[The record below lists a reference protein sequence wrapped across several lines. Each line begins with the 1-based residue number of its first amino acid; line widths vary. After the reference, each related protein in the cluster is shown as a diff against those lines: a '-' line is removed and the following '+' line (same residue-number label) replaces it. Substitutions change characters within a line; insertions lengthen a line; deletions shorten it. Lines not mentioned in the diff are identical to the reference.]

1 MNKPLAIA
9 YKPFSV
15 MKANTS
21 KERNFY
27 TQGQQ
32 FIARVL
38 FTVWLLASVSPEGTL
53 AIPKR
58 QMVPATTTS
67 PGEPS
72 LVSTPPTPLPGGI
85 LQLPPDSP
93 GAFWGDSV
101 ASSPSIDAALQE
113 RMGQEA
119 APDEG
124 SDLLRTSPK
133 VSPVSEHF
141 SFEAR
146 EGENVRFHYQMGQWR
161 AEVSSYI
168 GAFSRRAV
176 LPVVCSQG
184 EDIASSLEVL
194 SKYPSWYSQRQIHVL
209 DRNLCPTLGAV
220 VYVGELGLKG
230 GSGGEASG
238 SGEQRDELPS
248 GGLRSHPVRLESS
261 LSVSSSVQGGVLDA
275 LSSQAL
281 SSTVASESQI
291 PPSAQPLTSQEG
303 GDTQSPVDRLKA
315 LASDLQI
322 DQQPD
327 KLAQLGAVLLKL
339 AKAKQE
345 ESGASVEDLSPYT
358 EAAILYQHVL
368 SICAQEDAQKKKI
381 LASEKAKELADSA
394 YQGLAQ
400 IEISMLEQATG
411 AEAGAITPSKPL
423 PARIEED
430 RNQVADLRERVKTRV
445 DRLVRLRDEPG
456 SSEGEYIGC
465 TQELFEDIAKEIKSL
480 LSLFYQA
487 GEEELKAAG
496 IERPCTYAIMGLG
509 SIALQ
514 QTTPYS
520 DLEFAILME
529 DAPDEAT
536 AEAWRTYFRKLTHLV
551 HFRVINLGETVLPF
565 SEYKISLDHLG
576 RKGLNFDLGGK
587 TPLGRK
593 DKGYELIQ
601 PVEGMMEY
609 LKNEGNKME
618 QMDKLLPFV
627 LERTCHIY
635 GDRRLHDS
643 YRAAQDQFWSCQDA
657 AGKHAYQERMRK
669 VLLEGITELDQ
680 SQPGVVK
687 AGRKQAGNLRTV
699 GPKLHPEDAGRLYD
713 VKQEIYRLPDRLLYG
728 LATYYGLRPESAW
741 DAVEQLKAQ
750 GIIGV
755 SEEAKQ
761 ASHRLQYA
769 VSFAT
774 MLRLATYIRYGQQ
787 KETLSGSASRADSKQ
802 TVSELFALPKEAL
815 QEEGSLFKYYYTALA
830 LHSEMN
836 GFFKVLHLRS
846 QIQSDPELCHS
857 FTDFSTG
864 GKYTAGKEKEHFH
877 SSGFYDTSCAA
888 KIAIYH
894 RLLHYEQAAK
904 CAENH
909 LKKVKA
915 GYNKK
920 KLARTH
926 HNLGV
931 SYYHLGKFA
940 QSFDHLRDSL
950 KLLEALYPDGD
961 PQVAAVLRSLG
972 IAHYNLSE
980 FGESLDY
987 FEQCL
992 EMLQRLYQE
1001 NNPETAQALS
1011 SVGAAHEQLQ
1021 SFQESLQYKQQALKM
1036 LQALYPEKDP
1046 EVARARLSLAD
1057 AYAATGQLGESQQH
1071 KEASLQMFKD
1081 LYGKSHPEVARAL
1094 LSLGDTYATL
1104 KNFEASLAHKQ
1115 EALEMLQALY
1125 GSAHPEVARARLSL
1139 GESYALSGKL
1149 QKSVDLKEESWKMFQ
1164 GFYREDHPEVVRALG
1179 SLNETRGSLIQDA
1192 ASSSQDTRHALRPLR
1207 TAHPQPLTLLTT
1219 PRYGKESPEENTLLR
1234 NYYRHENFVYVP
1246 SLFDGQHPK
1255 HVQDLHCQLMLLEQ
1269 KLAEEDKEDEGD
1281 QEQAE
1286 GSSQESQIA
1295 FHQAGLQEDKTPI
1308 DPQDLFK
1315 DRSVHPDHPV
1325 QAVHRIL
1332 LTGNPGTGKT
1342 TLSHQLAYQWAVGGW
1357 GQEFHTLYLLE
1368 VRNLQQSWYDGTRYN
1383 RDQTLATAIVNN
1395 CFSHDLPSIEADY
1408 NRLRQHIEQELKRST
1423 TLVILDGLDE
1433 RRGASEQILEQAQAG
1448 SHKLLMLS
1456 RPYGVDAE
1464 RRLATIEVAHVG
1476 LNPEQLQ
1483 AYLQAEVS
1491 DGEWAGALLEYIG
1504 KHEPIGKIA
1513 HVPGYLKIL
1522 CEELNQGSLP
1532 GLYGRFSQLGFLFF
1546 WRVPAG
1552 YHRLEER
1559 PVSILARCPSSDLA
1573 ERCKTLYQQ
1582 RQDQPRDAR
1591 AALTTQRPHS
1601 KWRSISLVS
1610 LITCLVASVPVL
1622 IVLYSKP
1629 QPRESPP
1636 PPPCNPASW
1645 DNCLDRDLALKK
1657 ATESCLVKMS
1667 ECSGLEAPSPSEP
1680 QRSASPLPCD
1690 LASWGQCLDLDLA
1703 LEKATASC
1711 LLKMPEC
1718 SELVKA
1724 RQQLREYY
1732 QQEAFTLVPSL
1743 FEEHHSWHVQEFECQ
1758 LMLLEQKLFEKEKE
1772 DEGDQ
1777 EQAADSSE
1785 ESQLDFHQVR
1795 LEEVKTPIGLQ
1806 DLFKDRSVHPD
1817 QPVQAVQRILLTGD
1831 PGTGKTTLSKKLAYQ
1846 WAVGAWGQ
1854 EFKAVYLL
1862 PVRNLHQSWYDGTRY
1877 NRDQSLATAIV
1888 NICFANDLPTTE
1900 ADYNRLREY
1909 IEQELKRSTTL
1920 VILNGLDERAG
1931 ASKKILRQAQKRNV
1945 DQKLL
1950 MLSRPYGIDTERLL
1964 ADIEIENV
1972 GFNDKQL
1979 QDYVH
1984 KEVSDVGLAEELRGY
1999 IYEHEN
2005 IRAIAHVPVN
2015 LEILCALWQYD
2026 SYEERE
2032 ELEQGSSLTDL
2043 YGRFTRYIWKRY
2055 VKEEK
2060 LPDRHADKVAL
2071 FNALGQIALEAL
2083 EQGQALIDFKLV
2095 DDVLDRA
2102 ALDGELKDRLK
2113 KSGLLLLKSLDKD
2126 AAESR
2131 YEFPHLTFQ
2140 EYFAGRTLAQQF
2152 LLQGEYDQYDQEE
2165 ASDFVSEHKY
2175 ESQYG
2180 QTLSFMAGEVSKIE
2194 KVKGIKKLLELL
2206 RERDKEIVGLQQ
2218 LLLQLRVVHEWLF
2231 VADKKV
2237 EQGMQELEKDFQVR
2251 SSLEEW
2257 FKRAFAHVR
2266 LEGYGSPDYDT
2277 SYLPGRRLLA
2287 LLKSSLQTFGSV
2299 ARHSPGL
2306 LDLFNKTAQQDQEP
2320 IGAVRLASVRSLG
2333 GALAGVDDKAL
2344 AMLQTM
2350 ANDGYESWAIQRAA
2364 NEIFS
2369 EAKGEDATQDETA
2382 VGGGAAQGSLGGATE
2397 ATSQS
2402 PEALLEQLRQA
2413 AKNATK
2419 ASDKDL
2425 RSARRS
2431 FVRAVAAAFQE
2442 SQEKFGALLDLLL
2455 PAAKDRNG
2463 WVRAAAQEALWK
2475 APLEELLAYYWSM
2488 PDFRLIPY
2496 IAPRL
2501 YHTPLVVSERV
2512 RSGNQR
2518 VSLYAAAGQVREWR
2532 KLQEGVLADFKRHV
2546 QDEVPQPIQVE
2557 SKLSAHIDKSVWE
2570 HYFGAVGEEPAFPAD
2585 IDIEAIMD
2593 SPCPFWEGRQVRDT
2607 HILALIPS
2615 HVGDDPLTLDYLKKL
2630 IQSPK
2635 RGGYGTKY
2643 RYYWDKVSKAIG
2655 NQSPGSSYWVLMT
2668 KDVLPESHSKRYEDQ
2683 RKLVEEHAGLGYE
2696 VPGALEAAVV
2706 MLLHHVRSG
2715 ERLYSDSPWTWT
2727 RCRDKDTDGYPV
2739 DVGDFSSGGLSVSY
2753 SYDYYFNIGVAG
2765 LRKF

>member
-1 MNKPLAIA
+1 
-9 YKPFSV
+9 

-72 LVSTPPTPLPGGI
+72 LASTPPTPLPGGI
-85 LQLPPDSP
+85 LPLPPDSP

-133 VSPVSEHF
+133 VTSVEEHLSFQSRGGESVS
-141 SFEAR
+141 
-146 EGENVRFHYQMGQWR
+146 FHYQQGQWH
-161 AEVSSYI
+161 AEVSSHI
-168 GAFSRRAV
+168 GVFSRRAV

-184 EDIASSLEVL
+184 EDIASNLEVL
-194 SKYPSWYSQRQIHVL
+194 SRYPRWYSQRQIHVL
-209 DRNLCPTLGAV
+209 DRNTCPTLREV
-220 VYVGELGLKG
+220 VYVGALGLRG
-230 GSGGEASG
+230 GG
-238 SGEQRDELPS
+238 DE
-248 GGLRSHPVRLESS
+248 E
-261 LSVSSSVQGGVLDA
+261 
-275 LSSQAL
+275 
-281 SSTVASESQI
+281 ASESIELREVSLEPTKASQKEKRDSAKDLCPYSN
-291 PPSAQPLTSQEG
+291 PPLVKG
-303 GDTQSPVDRLKA
+303 LRA
-315 LASDLQI
+315 LASGPQIDQQPKQLIELREVLLEPTKADQEEKRDSAKDLSPYSDPPLVKELRALASAPQI

-327 KLAQLGAVLLKL
+327 KLAELGAVLLKL
-339 AKAKQE
+339 AASKQE
-345 ESGASVEDLSPYT
+345 AGASAEDLSPYT

-368 SICAQEDAQKKKI
+368 SICAQKADTLGSQAASTLAQ
-381 LASEKAKELADSA
+381 SA

-400 IEISMLEQATG
+400 IEASMFAQATG
-411 AEAGAITPSKPL
+411 AAPRATTSGSAKALRDRIAEDKQRLEAIRTK
-423 PARIEED
+423 AREE
-430 RNQVADLRERVKTRV
+430 AK
-445 DRLVRLRDEPG
+445 RLVAFRDQQG
-456 SSEGEYIGC
+456 SAEEVRGAEAVYIEGSKK
-465 TQELFEDIAKEIKSL
+465 LFKEIATEIKSV
-480 LSLFYQA
+480 LSDFYQE
-487 GEEELKAAG
+487 GEAALG
-496 IERPCTYAIMGLG
+496 PAPCKYAIMGLG
-509 SIALQ
+509 SLALQ

-520 DLEFAILME
+520 DLEFAILMG
-529 DAPDEAT
+529 DAKHKAQEAR
-536 AEAWRTYFRKLTHLV
+536 WRAYLRKLTHVV

-627 LERTCHIY
+627 LERTCYIS
-635 GDRRLHDS
+635 GDQELHDG
-643 YRAAQDQFWSCQDA
+643 YLAAQRAFWSSCQDA

-687 AGRKQAGNLRTV
+687 AGRKQAGNLRTF

-713 VKQEIYRLPDRLLYG
+713 VKQEIYRLPDRLISG
-728 LATYYGLRPESAW
+728 LAMYFGIFPESAW
-741 DAVEQLKAQ
+741 DAVEQLKGQ

-755 SEEAKQ
+755 ADVAKQ

-815 QEEGSLFKYYYTALA
+815 QEDGSLFKYYYTALA
-830 LHSEMN
+830 LHREMN

-888 KIAIYH
+888 KLAIYH
-894 RLLHYEQAAK
+894 RLLHYKQAAK
-904 CAENH
+904 CAEEH
-909 LKKVKA
+909 LEKVKA

-980 FGESLDY
+980 FQESLDY

-1001 NNPETAQALS
+1001 NHPETAQALS
-1011 SVGAAHEQLQ
+1011 SVGAAHEQLE
-1021 SFQESLQYKQQALKM
+1021 SFQESLQYKQQALQM
-1036 LQALYPEKDP
+1036 LQALYPAKDP
-1046 EVARARLSLAD
+1046 EVARARLSLGD

-1081 LYGKSHPEVARAL
+1081 LYGKSHPEVAHAR

-1139 GESYALSGKL
+1139 GESYALSGRL
-1149 QKSVDLKEESWKMFQ
+1149 EESRQRKQ
-1164 GFYREDHPEVVRALG
+1164 EALEILQNFYDKNHPEVNQALR
-1179 SLNETRGSLIQDA
+1179 SLHENNERLSQDA
-1192 ASSSQDTRHALRPLR
+1192 GSSSQAIGHALRPLR
-1207 TAHPQPLTLLTT
+1207 TAHPQHLTLLPS

-1234 NYYRHENFVYVP
+1234 NYYRHDNFVYVP

-1255 HVQDLHCQLMLLEQ
+1255 HVQDLQCQLMLLEQ
-1269 KLAEEDKEDEGD
+1269 KLVEEDKEDEGD

-1295 FHQAGLQEDKTPI
+1295 FHQASLQEDKTPI

-1325 QAVHRIL
+1325 QAVQRIL
-1332 LTGNPGTGKT
+1332 LTGGPGTGKT
-1342 TLSHQLAYQWAVGGW
+1342 TLSHQLAYQWAVGWW
-1357 GQEFHTLYLLE
+1357 GQEFHTLYLLQ

-1395 CFSHDLPSIEADY
+1395 CFSHDLPTIEADY

-1476 LNPEQLQ
+1476 FNPEQLQ

-1491 DGEWAGALLEYIG
+1491 DGERAGALLEYIG

-1522 CEELNQGSLP
+1522 WEELNQGSFP

-1591 AALTTQRPHS
+1591 AALTTHRPHS
-1601 KWRSISLVS
+1601 KWRRISLVS

-1622 IVLYSKP
+1622 IVRYSKP

-1645 DNCLDRDLALKK
+1645 DNCLDPDLALEK
-1657 ATESCLVKMS
+1657 ATESCLVKMP
-1667 ECSGLEAPSPSEP
+1667 ECSELEAPPPSEL
-1680 QRSASPLPCD
+1680 QRSASPPPCD

-1703 LEKATASC
+1703 LEKATESC

-1758 LMLLEQKLFEKEKE
+1758 LMLLEQKLVEEEKDNKE

-1777 EQAADSSE
+1777 EQAAESSE

-1831 PGTGKTTLSKKLAYQ
+1831 PGTGKTTLSRQLAYQ

-1900 ADYNRLREY
+1900 AEYNRLREY

-1984 KEVSDVGLAEELRGY
+1984 KEVSDVGLAEELLGY
-1999 IYEHEN
+1999 IYKHEN

-2015 LEILCALWQYD
+2015 LQILCALWQYD
-2026 SYEERE
+2026 SSRVDRE

-2113 KSGLLLLKSLDKD
+2113 KSGFLLLKSLDKD

-2131 YEFPHLTFQ
+2131 YEFLT
-2140 EYFAGRTLAQQF
+2140 
-2152 LLQGEYDQYDQEE
+2152 
-2165 ASDFVSEHKY
+2165 
-2175 ESQYG
+2175 
-2180 QTLSFMAGEVSKIE
+2180 
-2194 KVKGIKKLLELL
+2194 
-2206 RERDKEIVGLQQ
+2206 
-2218 LLLQLRVVHEWLF
+2218 
-2231 VADKKV
+2231 
-2237 EQGMQELEKDFQVR
+2237 
-2251 SSLEEW
+2251 
-2257 FKRAFAHVR
+2257 
-2266 LEGYGSPDYDT
+2266 
-2277 SYLPGRRLLA
+2277 
-2287 LLKSSLQTFGSV
+2287 
-2299 ARHSPGL
+2299 
-2306 LDLFNKTAQQDQEP
+2306 
-2320 IGAVRLASVRSLG
+2320 
-2333 GALAGVDDKAL
+2333 
-2344 AMLQTM
+2344 
-2350 ANDGYESWAIQRAA
+2350 
-2364 NEIFS
+2364 
-2369 EAKGEDATQDETA
+2369 
-2382 VGGGAAQGSLGGATE
+2382 
-2397 ATSQS
+2397 
-2402 PEALLEQLRQA
+2402 
-2413 AKNATK
+2413 
-2419 ASDKDL
+2419 
-2425 RSARRS
+2425 
-2431 FVRAVAAAFQE
+2431 
-2442 SQEKFGALLDLLL
+2442 
-2455 PAAKDRNG
+2455 
-2463 WVRAAAQEALWK
+2463 
-2475 APLEELLAYYWSM
+2475 
-2488 PDFRLIPY
+2488 
-2496 IAPRL
+2496 
-2501 YHTPLVVSERV
+2501 
-2512 RSGNQR
+2512 
-2518 VSLYAAAGQVREWR
+2518 
-2532 KLQEGVLADFKRHV
+2532 
-2546 QDEVPQPIQVE
+2546 
-2557 SKLSAHIDKSVWE
+2557 
-2570 HYFGAVGEEPAFPAD
+2570 
-2585 IDIEAIMD
+2585 
-2593 SPCPFWEGRQVRDT
+2593 
-2607 HILALIPS
+2607 
-2615 HVGDDPLTLDYLKKL
+2615 
-2630 IQSPK
+2630 
-2635 RGGYGTKY
+2635 
-2643 RYYWDKVSKAIG
+2643 
-2655 NQSPGSSYWVLMT
+2655 
-2668 KDVLPESHSKRYEDQ
+2668 
-2683 RKLVEEHAGLGYE
+2683 
-2696 VPGALEAAVV
+2696 
-2706 MLLHHVRSG
+2706 
-2715 ERLYSDSPWTWT
+2715 
-2727 RCRDKDTDGYPV
+2727 
-2739 DVGDFSSGGLSVSY
+2739 
-2753 SYDYYFNIGVAG
+2753 
-2765 LRKF
+2765 